1 VGERKRWARER
12 GGGKWWWRRRRAEVI
27 GRGEREGGRIASI
40 VRGLKKKN
48 TQKKNTQKK
57 NTQKK
62 TLFKLT

>member
-1 VGERKRWARER
+1 M
-12 GGGKWWWRRRRAEVI
+12 I

-57 NTQKK
+57 